1 MNRNIAFAFVLATAA
16 VGNAFADDITVET
29 TPFTSTASRAEV
41 QAELAQF
48 KRSGANPW
56 ALNFSPL
63 AQFHSSKTRA
73 QVVAEF
79 MSARDEVSAFNSED
93 SGSSYMARDAGTE
106 AGSTRVAGQPLN
118 AQ

>member
-1 MNRNIAFAFVLATAA
+1 MNRNIALALVLATAA

-29 TPFTSTASRAEV
+29 TPFASTASRAEV
-41 QAELAQF
+41 QAELVQF

-56 ALNFSPL
+56 ALDFSPL
-63 AQFHSSKTRA
+63 AQFRGSNTRA

-79 MSARDEVSAFNSED
+79 MSARDEVAAFNSED
-93 SGSSYMARDAGTE
+93 SGSSYMARDAE
-106 AGSTRVAGQPLN
+106 ADSTRVAGQPLN